1 MGRVLSTTMA
11 LLLVTASWA
20 GAGTFKVMSD
30 ERPAQVS
37 SPLYM
42 PPGSVVKADFKS
54 SIKSDS
60 LTDMDSDAGSA
71 AEVDADKR
79 SGGKGKSGAAK
90 KPRSAK
96 GKMAPSPRVQTKPD
110 KVAQSGPGELD
121 LEDEIGRDLVLPP
134 PQPSRDAQGESPAF
148 MKDNQADAGD
158 PRQSRNKKSESQ
170 SKATK
175 KSSKRVTSSAPP
187 APGLMAGKPIRKVKP
202 ISGYMWNAPAGTSA
216 FGPYGMPMEPQPLMS
231 EARPRIVP
239 PAMAERFVREGVTI
253 KLAPRTVPAAYP
265 SSHVPDQDS
274 NSGSEFMST
283 VTEIIGLPFAFV
295 SSLF

>member
-20 GAGTFKVMSD
+20 GAGTFNVMSD
-30 ERPAQVS
+30 ERPQQVS

-42 PPGSVVKADFKS
+42 PPPSVAKCDFKS
-54 SIKSDS
+54 NIKSDS
-60 LTDMDSDAGSA
+60 LTDLDSEPAGA
-71 AEVDADKR
+71 VEGAADKR
-79 SGGKGKSGAAK
+79 SGRKGKAGVSK
-90 KPRSAK
+90 KPRAAR

-110 KVAQSGPGELD
+110 KVAQSGPSELD
-121 LEDEIGRDLVLPP
+121 LENELERDLVLSPP
-134 PQPSRDAQGESPAF
+134 APGRDGQRESPAF
-148 MKDNQADAGD
+148 TNEGSADAGD
-158 PRQSRNKKSESQ
+158 PGQRRGKNAESKG
-170 SKATK
+170 KATT
-175 KSSKRVTSSAPP
+175 KSSKRGASSSPP

-216 FGPYGMPMEPQPLMS
+216 FGPYSMPMEPQPLMS
-231 EARPRIVP
+231 DARPRIVP
-239 PAMAERFVREGVTI
+239 PEMAERFVREGVTI

-265 SSHVPDQDS
+265 NPHVTDS
-274 NSGSEFMST
+274 NSASELVST